1 MTVTAGSWLRSTVT
15 SLARVTQPSLPW
27 DGRVP
32 ALVAPGPPLTA
43 GQVRRYSRHL
53 LLDRLGE
60 EGQRRLRA
68 ARVCVIGAGGL
79 GSPVVLYLA
88 AAGVGRIGI
97 VDGDDVELSN
107 LQRQVLHATADV
119 GTPKVESAARRVA
132 ALDPGVEVVTHHL
145 RLTAENADLLADYDV
160 VVDGTD
166 TFASRYL
173 INDACVRLGLPEVWG
188 SVLAFDAQ
196 VSVFW
201 GRPPVGVPAI
211 QLRDVFPDPPAPGQV
226 LSCAEAGVLGALCG
240 QVGSLMATEVV
251 KLVAGVGTPLLGR
264 ILVMDALAARW
275 REIPVVGRAVSDAA
289 ATSGGTSSAAPG
301 LAART
306 RAERRAPGAPAEP
319 QLGELGP
326 TELAALLADDRVLLV
341 DVREPTERAIAALP
355 GALALPLGELLA
367 GGWRTLPTDRPLVA
381 FCHAGVRSRQAGLAL
396 LAAGLPEV
404 SHLTGGIDAW
414 SREVD
419 PTVPR
424 Y

>member
-1 MTVTAGSWLRSTVT
+1 VA
-15 SLARVTQPSLPW
+15 SLARVNHSW

-32 ALVAPGPPLTA
+32 ALVEPGPTLTPD
-43 GQVRRYSRHL
+43 QVRRYSRHL

-68 ARVCVIGAGGL
+68 ARVCVVGAGGL

-119 GTPKVESAARRVA
+119 GTPKVDSAARRVE

-166 TFASRYL
+166 TFVSRYL

-201 GRPPVGVPAI
+201 GRPPAGVPAI

-251 KLVAGVGTPLLGR
+251 KLMTGVGRPLLGR
-264 ILVMDALAARW
+264 ILVVDALAARW
-275 REIPVVGRAVSDAA
+275 REIPVVGRAASDPGDTRAGRGA
-289 ATSGGTSSAAPG
+289 PSAMPG
-301 LAART
+301 AMPQRS
-306 RAERRAPGAPAEP
+306 AERRGADAPAGP
-319 QLGELGP
+319 RLGELSA
-326 TELAALLADDRVLLV
+326 TELAALLAKDRVRLV
-341 DVREPTERAIAALP
+341 DVREPAERAIAVLP

-381 FCHAGVRSRQAGLAL
+381 YCHVGVRSRQAGLAL

-404 SHLTGGIDAW
+404 AHLTGGIDAW
-414 SREVD
+414 SRDVD
-419 PTVPR
+419 PSVPR

>member
-1 MTVTAGSWLRSTVT
+1 MA
-15 SLARVTQPSLPW
+15 SLARVNHSW

-32 ALVAPGPPLTA
+32 ALVEPGPTLTPD
-43 GQVRRYSRHL
+43 QVRRYSRHL

-68 ARVCVIGAGGL
+68 ARVCVVGAGGL

-119 GTPKVESAARRVA
+119 GTPKVDSAARRVE

-166 TFASRYL
+166 TFVSRYL

-201 GRPPVGVPAI
+201 GRPPAGVPAI

-251 KLVAGVGTPLLGR
+251 KLMTGVGRPLLGR
-264 ILVMDALAARW
+264 ILVVDALAARW
-275 REIPVVGRAVSDAA
+275 REIPVAGRAAPDAGVAA
-289 ATSGGTSSAAPG
+289 AEGATWGGPGMSPSAS
-301 LAART
+301 T
-306 RAERRAPGAPAEP
+306 ERRGPDAPAEP
-319 QLGELGP
+319 RLGEVSA
-326 TELAALLADDRVLLV
+326 TELAVLLTDGRVRLV
-341 DVREPTERAIAALP
+341 DVREPAERAIAALP

-367 GGWRTLPTDRPLVA
+367 GGWRTLPADRPIVA
-381 FCHAGVRSRQAGLAL
+381 FCHAGIRSRQAGLAL
-396 LAAGLPEV
+396 LAAGFDPV

-419 PTVPR
+419 PSVPR

>member
-1 MTVTAGSWLRSTVT
+1 MT
-15 SLARVTQPSLPW
+15 SLTRVNHSW
-27 DGRVP
+27 DGHLP
-32 ALVAPGPPLTA
+32 ALVDPGPALTA
-43 GQVRRYSRHL
+43 DQVRRYSRHL

-60 EGQRRLRA
+60 QGQRRLRA

-88 AAGVGRIGI
+88 AAGVGRIGV

-107 LQRQVLHATADV
+107 LQRQVLHAAADV

-132 ALDPGVEVVTHHL
+132 ALDPDVEVVTHHL

-201 GRPPVGVPAI
+201 GRPPAGVPAI

-251 KLVAGVGTPLLGR
+251 KLITGVGRPLLGR

-275 REIPVVGRAVSDAA
+275 REIPVSGRAVSEARGDAA
-289 ATSGGTSSAAPG
+289 GRAP
-301 LAART
+301 ARSEP
-306 RAERRAPGAPAEP
+306 AERRGPGASAELR
-319 QLGELGP
+319 LGELTAP
-326 TELAALLADDRVLLV
+326 ELAALLAEDRVRLV
-341 DVREPTERAIAALP
+341 DVREPAERAIAALP
-355 GALALPLGELLA
+355 GAVPLPLGELLA
-367 GGWRTLPTDRPLVA
+367 GGWRALPTDRPIVA

-396 LAAGLPEV
+396 LAAGFAPV

-419 PTVPR
+419 PSVPR